1 MFSSPATYKMF
12 HTKIFA
18 LLAQYAQFRSPK
30 QKKNQLR
37 FEQQNLKKIVKM
49 KKASLEK
56 TKKNPKSSKTFK
68 STLNKNFMR
77 AIYLH
82 ST

>member
-1 MFSSPATYKMF
+1 MF

-37 FEQQNLKKIVKM
+37 FEQQNLKKVVKM

-56 TKKNPKSSKTFK
+56 TKKILNQAKLSKSPAIKISCLQ
-68 STLNKNFMR
+68 STCTQPRKPGLED
-77 AIYLH
+77 H
-82 ST
+82 